1 LNIAIATESHLHKD
15 ENMTG
20 VATAA
25 ATARPLRPIEAAAA
39 LGLSE
44 GEWLTR
50 RAPADLDVRLTRLN
64 APAAAI
70 LQALTPLGTV
80 MALTRNPACVHEKD
94 GVYDQIDINPG
105 MGLVTNHD
113 IDLRLFM
120 RHWDSA
126 FAVETPQPDGS
137 IRHSLQFFDKH
148 GTAIHKIFARPV
160 TDMAAWGALVAR
172 FAGDFAAISA
182 EPLPLPAAVRPD
194 AEIDV
199 AALREGWSQLK
210 DVHDFFGLLR
220 TLKAHRQQALRLA
233 GAPYARRIAADA
245 IRTLLADCAACAI
258 PIMCFVGNDAIIQ
271 IHSGTIRNVKV
282 MGPWLNVL
290 DQGFNLHLREDMIA
304 AVYAVWKPQRD
315 AAVHSIELFADD
327 GSLIAQFFGE
337 RKPGRPEI
345 AAWAQ
350 AVQAVPGL

>member
-1 LNIAIATESHLHKD
+1 MSQT
-15 ENMTG
+15 
-20 VATAA
+20 ATATPA
-25 ATARPLRPIEAAAA
+25 PKSAPLRPIEAAAA

-50 RAPADLDVRLTRLN
+50 HAPAELGVRLTRLA
-64 APAAAI
+64 APAADI
-70 LQALTPLGTV
+70 LKALTPLGTV

-94 GVYDQIDINPG
+94 GVYDKIDINPG
-105 MGLVTNHD
+105 MGLVVNHE

-120 RHWDSA
+120 RHWESA
-126 FAVETPQPDGS
+126 YAVETPQKDGS
-137 IRHSLQFFDKH
+137 VRHSLQFFDRH

-160 TDMAAWGALVAR
+160 SNMDAWRELVAR
-172 FAGDFAAISA
+172 FAGEFETVSA
-182 EPLPLPAAVRPD
+182 EPRPLPPSVRPD

-220 TLKAHRQQALRLA
+220 KLKAHRQQALRLA
-233 GAPYARRIAADA
+233 GAPYARAIATDV
-245 IRTLLADCAACAI
+245 IRALLEDCAARDI
-258 PIMCFVGNDAIIQ
+258 PIMCFVGNEAIIQ
-271 IHSGTIRNVKV
+271 IHSGPIHNVKE

-290 DQGFNLHLREDMIA
+290 DKGFNLHLREDMIA
-304 AVYAVWKPQRD
+304 AAYAVWKPQSD

-345 AAWAQ
+345 PAWAE
-350 AVQAVPGL
+350 AVQAIAGLGPAL

>member
-1 LNIAIATESHLHKD
+1 MNQT
-15 ENMTG
+15 
-20 VATAA
+20 VAA
-25 ATARPLRPIEAAAA
+25 ARQLRPIEAAAA

-50 RAPADLDVRLTRLN
+50 HALAEQAVRLTRLA
-64 APAAAI
+64 APAAEI
-70 LQALTPLGTV
+70 LKALTPLGTV

-105 MGLVTNHD
+105 MGLVVNHD

-126 FAVETPQPDGS
+126 YAVETPQKDGS
-137 IRHSLQFFDKH
+137 VRHSLQFFDRH

-160 TDMAAWGALVAR
+160 TDMDAWAALVTR
-172 FAGDFAAISA
+172 FAGDFEAVTA
-182 EPLPLPAAVRPD
+182 EPRPLPAAERPD
-194 AEIDV
+194 ADIDV
-199 AALREGWSQLK
+199 AALRAGWDTLK
-210 DVHDFFGLLR
+210 DVHDFFSLLR
-220 TLKAHRQQALRLA
+220 KLKAGRQQALRLA
-233 GAPYARRIAADA
+233 GAHYARPIAVDA
-245 IRTLLADCAACAI
+245 IRALLEDCAANAI

-271 IHSGTIRNVKV
+271 IHSGPIHNVKV

-290 DQGFNLHLREDMIA
+290 DKGFNLHLREDMIA
-304 AVYAVWKPQRD
+304 AAYAVWKPQSD

-327 GSLIAQFFGE
+327 GSMIGQFFGE

-345 AAWAQ
+345 AAWADRVR
-350 AVQAVPGL
+350 AIESL

>member
-1 LNIAIATESHLHKD
+1 
-15 ENMTG
+15 MT
-20 VATAA
+20 ALAEMSRPP
-25 ATARPLRPIEAAAA
+25 ARPPLRPIDAAAA

-50 RAPADLDVRLTRLN
+50 HAAANTGARVTRLG
-64 APAAAI
+64 APAAEI
-70 LQALTPLGTV
+70 LRALTPLGTV

-94 GVYDQIDINPG
+94 GVYDQIDIGPA
-105 MGLVTNHD
+105 MGLVVNHE

-120 RHWDSA
+120 RQWHSA
-126 FAVETPQPDGS
+126 WAVETPQKDGS
-137 IRHSLQFFDKH
+137 IRHSLQFFDAH

-172 FAGDFAAISA
+172 FAGDFETISA
-182 EPLPLPAAVRPD
+182 APRPLPTAPRPD
-194 AEIDV
+194 ADIDV
-199 AALREGWSQLK
+199 AALRAGWTGLK

-233 GAPYARRIAADA
+233 GAPFARAIAADA
-245 IRTLLADCAACAI
+245 IHQLLVDCATGAI
-258 PIMCFVGNDAIIQ
+258 PIMCFVGNDACIQ
-271 IHSGTIRNVKV
+271 IHSGPIHTVKR

-290 DQGFNLHLREDMIA
+290 DSGFNLHLREDMIA
-304 AVYAVWKPQRD
+304 AAYAVWKPQAD

-327 GSLIAQFFGE
+327 GRLIAQFFGE

-345 AAWAQ
+345 PAWAQ
-350 AVQAVPGL
+350 AVQAIPSL

>member
-1 LNIAIATESHLHKD
+1 
-15 ENMTG
+15 MTQ
-20 VATAA
+20 TAA
-25 ATARPLRPIEAAAA
+25 VITTRPMRPIEAAAA

-44 GEWLTR
+44 GEWLTCH
-50 RAPADLDVRLTRLN
+50 APAELGLRLTRLGV
-64 APAAAI
+64 PAADI
-70 LQALTPLGTV
+70 LNALTPLGTV

-94 GVYDQIDINPG
+94 GVYDQIDINPA
-105 MGLVTNHD
+105 MGLVVNHD

-126 FAVETPQPDGS
+126 YAVETPLQDGS
-137 IRHSLQFFDKH
+137 VRHSLQFFDKH
-148 GTAIHKIFARPV
+148 GTAIHKIFARPI
-160 TDMAAWGALVAR
+160 TDMDAWAALVAR
-172 FAGDFAAISA
+172 FAGDF
-182 EPLPLPAAVRPD
+182 EPVTTEPRPLPESVRPD

-199 AALREGWSQLK
+199 AALREGWAQLK

-220 TLKAHRQQALRLA
+220 KLKTHRQQALRLA
-233 GAPYARRIAADA
+233 GAPCARPIAAA
-245 IRTLLADCAACAI
+245 AVRAVLEDCAARGI
-258 PIMCFVGNDAIIQ
+258 PIMCFVGNDACIQ
-271 IHSGTIRNVKV
+271 IHSGPIHNVKV

-304 AVYAVWKPQRD
+304 AAYAVWKPQSD

-345 AAWAQ
+345 TAWAER
-350 AVQAVPGL
+350 VQAIAGL